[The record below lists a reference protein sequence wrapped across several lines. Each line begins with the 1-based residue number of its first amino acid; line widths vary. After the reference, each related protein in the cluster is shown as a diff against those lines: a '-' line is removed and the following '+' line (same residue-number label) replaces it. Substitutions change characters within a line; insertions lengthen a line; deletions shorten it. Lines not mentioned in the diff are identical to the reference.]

1 MGGLNSPLHITAG
14 ESGMTLHASRKNEW
28 TTITLAVHWMMW
40 DVRAGHGYLVGVAVA
55 AGAVVGAVVG
65 VELGVLPPGTQAT
78 FDLSVPNIDWIS
90 ASDWREAMVMLVL
103 EIAPTQI
110 IVLLSCALWM
120 HWVLL
125 LMPWW
130 RGASE
135 KLTGPIFG
143 RT

>member
-1 MGGLNSPLHITAG
+1 
-14 ESGMTLHASRKNEW
+14 
-28 TTITLAVHWMMW
+28 MME
-40 DVRAGHGYLVGVAVA
+40 DFRAGCGYLVAVAVA

-90 ASDWREAMVMLVL
+90 ASDWREAMVILVL

-125 LMPWW
+125 LMP
-130 RGASE
+130 
-135 KLTGPIFG
+135 
-143 RT
+143 